1 VGKLLILP
9 KRERNL
15 PKRKAKSTKPTSH
28 FKKRV
33 AKMYMKGSY
42 ACHDCKQVY
51 IADVMLQMKPTYYQY
66 LNKKESDWYCLRCYN
81 KRFR

>member
-1 VGKLLILP
+1 
-9 KRERNL
+9 
-15 PKRKAKSTKPTSH
+15 
-28 FKKRV
+28 
-33 AKMYMKGSY
+33 MYMKGSY
-42 ACHDCKQVY
+42 ACRDCKQVY